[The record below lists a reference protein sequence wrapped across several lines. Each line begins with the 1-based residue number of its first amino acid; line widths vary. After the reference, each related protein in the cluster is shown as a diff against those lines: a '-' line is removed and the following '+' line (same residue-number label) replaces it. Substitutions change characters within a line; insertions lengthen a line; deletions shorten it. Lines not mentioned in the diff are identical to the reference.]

1 MDKIFEKIF
10 GDFTITNFIKWLKD
24 LINFYRRPYQT
35 VERISI
41 QEPSHIFSQ
50 FLFYFIFSNSF
61 YFLINKN
68 DNELQSNFNLALD
81 GILGQ
86 FSYLLF
92 FIISSKIVTNK
103 FNLKKNLIFLAL
115 ILFSFTPVEIIIYGN
130 FIRFEN
136 YVFLYIASIM
146 LFMISIAV
154 VFLWSFAIERNK
166 KKAIFMILINLLF
179 INSTQFLLYYVKIDP
194 YSQPT
199 TFINNDPIYEDYKNV
214 IRYIYSKEKFPATY
228 VYEIGKPLDLI
239 TPIKERKLRVSIGTI
254 NGIDNKTSAKYDTS
268 EKYKQDISL
277 NIKNLEAI
285 DSIIVFRRNKK
296 VLAKWHYHF
305 QNIDNIIKEH
315 SSEKYFKENFDSFRH
330 ILPGVYLREEV
341 YSNLIVELINLED
354 YHNRILKNH
363 SNCKNIAELAPL
375 IINIPANLVDNIF
388 TDYENKEQPLRY
400 KFDELE
406 DDDYRKYNTR
416 K

>member
-61 YFLINKN
+61 YFLMNKN

-92 FIISSKIVTNK
+92 FTISSKIVTNK

-136 YVFLYIASIM
+136 YVFLYIASIL

-228 VYEIGKPLDLI
+228 VYEIGKPLDSI

-254 NGIDNKTSAKYDTS
+254 NGIDNKTSANYDTS

-305 QNIDNIIKEH
+305 QNIDSIIKEH

-354 YHNRILKNH
+354 YHNTILKNH
-363 SNCKNIAELAPL
+363 SNCKNIAEFAPL